1 MKNFFLFFISLLI
14 FSCCHLS
21 QEEKQIPKKFNRGVN
36 CQEAKNLWGFSK
48 KCDCEERLFVYEERL
63 GVCLSSQLSSEQQEF
78 FGVLSN
84 NIFAIGGETT
94 GFTLTVGRENYDLY
108 LKDSDKNLLKNSNR
122 KKIKI
127 KGIFFI
133 KEGVEIKET
142 RSLLVESVSFL

>member
-1 MKNFFLFFISLLI
+1 
-14 FSCCHLS
+14 
-21 QEEKQIPKKFNRGVN
+21 
-36 CQEAKNLWGFSK
+36 
-48 KCDCEERLFVYEERL
+48 
-63 GVCLSSQLSSEQQEF
+63 
-78 FGVLSN
+78 
-84 NIFAIGGETT
+84 
-94 GFTLTVGRENYDLY
+94 